1 MSADRAR
8 VVACSWLAATLAALM
23 SFGNAPA
30 AGARPPAPPL
40 HALVVSDVGAGYA
53 VTFEGPPA
61 DASFATGWPNSSA
74 LTHALAARNGLQATY
89 ERAWRDRVG
98 GNSVQIL
105 LLRFSSAASAG
116 TFSTLADRTLES
128 PTVVSSGPLPAVPG
142 ARLSTYVGGAGFG
155 QAVVLRAGGR
165 VALLSFVS
173 DESPRAAPIT
183 AADVERVAEAQHS
196 TLERALVA
204 SGAVAKN
211 GPSFSD
217 LTWAA
222 LAVAVLAAGLITP
235 LELRRRRERRLA
247 AGGPARNAQRR
258 GGSVAVAFGPPR
270 SGQ

>member
-1 MSADRAR
+1 M
-8 VVACSWLAATLAALM
+8 
-23 SFGNAPA
+23 
-30 AGARPPAPPL
+30 
-40 HALVVSDVGAGYA
+40 SDVGAGYA
-53 VTFEGPPA
+53 VTFQGPPA
-61 DASFATGWPNSSA
+61 DASFATGWPNSGA
-74 LTHALAARNGLQATY
+74 LTHALAAGNGLQATY
-89 ERAWRDRVG
+89 ERAWRDRIG

-196 TLERALVA
+196 TLERARRVWCR
-204 SGAVAKN
+204 GQERTVVQR
-211 GPSFSD
+211 PD
-217 LTWAA
+217 L
-222 LAVAVLAAGLITP
+222 G
-235 LELRRRRERRLA
+235 R
-247 AGGPARNAQRR
+247 AGGRRSGGGLDHPAGVAPPPRTEACRGWSRAKRPAPGRIGGRR
-258 GGSVAVAFGPPR
+258 VRAPSEWSIDQVEPSRTAASQGTAARAAATASASVANFR
-270 SGQ
+270 IEK